1 MVFKE
6 TQQHP
11 PRDREASLAAD
22 LCSVK
27 VWHRTRTLNNK
38 AMPVQNSS
46 FTTRSKD
53 AVLYFKV
60 LK

>member
-27 VWHRTRTLNNK
+27 VWHLTCTLNNK
-38 AMPVQNSS
+38 AMPVQ
-46 FTTRSKD
+46 THLLPREAKMLLCISKS
-53 AVLYFKV
+53 
-60 LK
+60 